1 MIKGS
6 RNYYKERENLIS
18 NGYGYYNN
26 KYYRFNMLDIY
37 KKEELNKTNPKV
49 IFFSTEGEENHKN
62 YREIR
67 ELENQLLNT
76 DEQIVELEF
85 YSRGLKK
92 RLNELKR

>member
-1 MIKGS
+1 M
-6 RNYYKERENLIS
+6 
-18 NGYGYYNN
+18 
-26 KYYRFNMLDIY
+26 M
-37 KKEELNKTNPKV
+37 
-49 IFFSTEGEENHKN
+49 FFRMEGEENHKN

-67 ELENQLLNT
+67 ELENQLINT

>member
-37 KKEELNKTNPKV
+37 KKEELNKINPKMM
-49 IFFSTEGEENHKN
+49 FFRMEGEENHKN

-67 ELENQLLNT
+67 ELENQLINT

-85 YSRGLKK
+85 YSRGSKK

>member
-37 KKEELNKTNPKV
+37 KKKELKKTNPKV
-49 IFFSTEGEENHKN
+49 IFFSMEGEENNKN
-62 YREIR
+62 FREIR

>member
-6 RNYYKERENLIS
+6 RNYYKEREDLIS

-37 KKEELNKTNPKV
+37 KIEKLNKTNPKMM
-49 IFFSTEGEENHKN
+49 FFSMKGEENNKN
-62 YREIR
+62 FREIR

>member
-37 KKEELNKTNPKV
+37 KKKELNKTNPKV
-49 IFFSTEGEENHKN
+49 IFFSMEGEENNKN
-62 YREIR
+62 FREIR

>member
-26 KYYRFNMLDIY
+26 KYYRFNMLDIF
-37 KKEELNKTNPKV
+37 KKEELNKINTKMM
-49 IFFSTEGEENHKN
+49 FFRMEGEENHKN

-67 ELENQLLNT
+67 ELENQLINT
-76 DEQIVELEF
+76 DEQIIELEF

>member
-37 KKEELNKTNPKV
+37 KKKELNKTNPKV
-49 IFFSTEGEENHKN
+49 IFFSMEGEENNKN
-62 YREIR
+62 FREIR

-76 DEQIVELEF
+76 YAQIVELEF